1 MALPPPRASGSTRV
15 VWRPV
20 HRDSDVTPALRI
32 ASEWSWR
39 FIVVVA
45 GIALLAY
52 GLSKVSEVL
61 IPVLIAALVAALL
74 GPMVT
79 FAHGRGVPRP
89 VAATVVL
96 LGAIAAVA
104 ALITLVGQQVA
115 DGFAQLS
122 DQAVEG
128 VAEVERWLADG
139 PLELSNQAVSG
150 YVAQAQDALVANR
163 STIVSGALGFAV
175 TAGHVVAGFFIA
187 LFTAFFFLLDGRR
200 IWSWCLHLL
209 PQAAQEPVDAGARA
223 SWLTLIHYMR
233 ATIVVAL
240 VDGIGVAIGAAILQV
255 PLALPLGVVVFLGA
269 FVPIVGALLAGTVA
283 VLVAFVA
290 HGPVTALLMLG
301 VVILVQQIEGHVL
314 QPFLMGHAVAVH
326 PLAVI
331 LAVAAGATLVGVVG
345 ALFAVPLVAMANTL
359 VSTIA
364 SDGDAP
370 EEVREIERSDAP
382 LAPDKPAP
390 TPVSGEDGS
399 GRDGGAQHGS
409 DRGDGAAAEEGKR

>member
-1 MALPPPRASGSTRV
+1 MAPTPDPRPAPSRV

-20 HRDSDVTPALRI
+20 QRESDVTPALRI

-45 GIALLAY
+45 GAALLAY
-52 GLSKVSEVL
+52 GLGKVSEVL
-61 IPVLIAALVAALL
+61 IPVLVAVLVAALL
-74 GPMVT
+74 GPIVS
-79 FAHGRGVPRP
+79 FAHERGVPRP
-89 VAATVVL
+89 VAAVVVL
-96 LGAIAAVA
+96 LGAISLVA

-128 VAEVERWLADG
+128 VGEVERWLATG
-139 PLELSNQAVSG
+139 PLHLSNAAVSR
-150 YVAQAQDALVANR
+150 YVEQAQDALVANR
-163 STIVSGALGFAV
+163 STIASSALGFAV
-175 TAGHVVAGFFIA
+175 TAGHVVAGFFVA

-209 PQAAQEPVDAGARA
+209 PQAAQEPLDSGARA
-223 SWLTLIHYMR
+223 AWLTLIHYMR

-240 VDGIGVAIGAAILQV
+240 VDGIGVAIGAAVLRV

-269 FVPIVGALLAGTVA
+269 FIPIVGALLAGTVA

-290 HGPVTALLMLG
+290 HGPVTALLMLA
-301 VVILVQQIEGHVL
+301 VVILVQQLEGHVL

-331 LAVAAGATLVGVVG
+331 LAVAAGATLAGVVG

-359 VSTIA
+359 VSTIVQ
-364 SDGDAP
+364 GGQP
-370 EEVREIERSDAP
+370 QEVRDIERSDAP
-382 LAPDKPAP
+382 LAPDQPPP
-390 TPVSGEDGS
+390 TPLQAPDGS
-399 GRDGGAQHGS
+399 GGAGG
-409 DRGDGAAAEEGKR
+409 EGPQVRR

>member
-1 MALPPPRASGSTRV
+1 MAKPGASPGPPTSPSATQAAGARPAAAVSRV

-20 HRDSDVTPALRI
+20 QRDSDVTPALRI

-45 GIALLAY
+45 GVALLGY

-61 IPVLIAALVAALL
+61 IPVLVAVLVAALL
-74 GPMVT
+74 GPVVS
-79 FAHGRGVPRP
+79 FAAERGVPRP
-89 VAATVVL
+89 VAAVVTL
-96 LGAIAAVA
+96 LGALALVG
-104 ALITLVGQQVA
+104 ALITMVGQQVA
-115 DGFAQLS
+115 DGFTQLQA
-122 DQAVEG
+122 QAVEG
-128 VAEVERWLADG
+128 VNEVERWLATG
-139 PLELSNQAVSG
+139 PLQLSNQAVSE
-150 YVAQAQDALVANR
+150 YVGRAQDALRNNQG
-163 STIVSGALGFAV
+163 TIVSGALGFAV

-200 IWSWCLHLL
+200 IWAWCLHLL
-209 PQAAQEPVDAGARA
+209 PQAAQEPLDAGARA

-240 VDGIGVAIGAAILQV
+240 VDGIGVGIGALALQV
-255 PLALPLGVVVFLGA
+255 PLAVPLAVLVFLGA

-290 HGPVTALLMLG
+290 HGPFVALAMLA
-301 VVILVQQIEGHVL
+301 VVIGVQQVEGHVL

-331 LAVAAGATLVGVVG
+331 LAVASGATLVGIVG

-359 VSTIA
+359 VSTVVR
-364 SDGDAP
+364 GGREP
-370 EEVREIERSDAP
+370 EEVRDIERSDAP
-382 LAPDKPAP
+382 LAPDQPAP
-390 TPVSGEDGS
+390 TPVGEPGNTP
-399 GRDGGAQHGS
+399 
-409 DRGDGAAAEEGKR
+409 